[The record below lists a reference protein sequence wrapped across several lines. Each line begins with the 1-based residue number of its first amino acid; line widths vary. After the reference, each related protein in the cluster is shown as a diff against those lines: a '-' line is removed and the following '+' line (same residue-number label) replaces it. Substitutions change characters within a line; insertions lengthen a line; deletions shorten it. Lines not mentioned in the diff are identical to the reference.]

1 MPSWW
6 SCSVEIGRLFGLG
19 AMSNTVSLLQKL
31 KRLKENQNNPKTKM
45 SKLKGSKNSRSQKS
59 KIAFLTRQQ
68 LVINSATKYLSD
80 MKYYS

>member
-1 MPSWW
+1 
-6 SCSVEIGRLFGLG
+6 
-19 AMSNTVSLLQKL
+19 
-31 KRLKENQNNPKTKM
+31 M
-45 SKLKGSKNSRSQKS
+45 SKLKGNKNSRSQKS